1 MTIEN
6 IKKEL
11 INLISTLFSDKW
23 FDVDMIEYVD
33 LIDDLGMDSITF
45 ISLVVE
51 IEALFDIKIPDD
63 FLLMDKFK
71 NMDEIIF
78 VIENECS
85 KTS

>member
-11 INLISTLFSDKW
+11 INLVSTLFADKG
-23 FDVDMIEYVD
+23 FDVDIIEYVD

-45 ISLVVE
+45 ISLIVE
-51 IEALFDIKIPDD
+51 IESLFDIQFPDD

-71 NMDEIIF
+71 NVDDIIL